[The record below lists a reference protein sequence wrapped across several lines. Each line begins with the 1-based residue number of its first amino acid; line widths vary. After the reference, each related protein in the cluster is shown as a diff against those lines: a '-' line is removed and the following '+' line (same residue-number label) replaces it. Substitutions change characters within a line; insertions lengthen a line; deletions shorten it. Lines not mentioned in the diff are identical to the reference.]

1 MLEARTRRGALL
13 GLAMIAVAGLGW
25 RPGTAEAAT
34 GGARPEAFVSDFAG
48 SVLAALRDPSLAP
61 AQRLRA
67 VDAVV
72 IRGLDLDRIARIALG
87 RHWKLAAE
95 AERQEFAALF
105 KAYVLTSYGRRFE
118 AYADRRLRVAT
129 AAPAGEDVTVESY
142 LEGGASP
149 VRLDWRLARSGDGW
163 RVLDVMVEGVSLLLT
178 YRNEFAAVIEK
189 GGGHVSALLG
199 ELRTRVAEQ
208 RAQIAS

>member
-1 MLEARTRRGALL
+1 
-13 GLAMIAVAGLGW
+13 
-25 RPGTAEAAT
+25 
-34 GGARPEAFVSDFAG
+34 
-48 SVLAALRDPSLAP
+48 
-61 AQRLRA
+61 
-67 VDAVV
+67 
-72 IRGLDLDRIARIALG
+72 
-87 RHWKLAAE
+87 
-95 AERQEFAALF
+95 
-105 KAYVLTSYGRRFE
+105 
-118 AYADRRLRVAT
+118 
-129 AAPAGEDVTVESY
+129 VTVESY